1 MINMSH
7 FGRRIAALR
16 RTKAMT
22 QQELADKLGV
32 SPQAVSK
39 WECGIALP
47 EIELLLAMSHFYGVS
62 VNEMIEGKNLLLDLT
77 GREADED
84 GITYFIPKR
93 EMEYNTQWA
102 NEIIEG
108 GWIKRNW
115 NEAQENFQGD
125 EIGKRIAETGGII
138 LEIGAGPG
146 GGFMPLILKA
156 NPNATVIINDLSMTV
171 VSEWKKFLDRELN
184 SPNLYYAVFDFCE
197 MPFPDESID
206 CISDGGGILNCETG
220 TKAQALKEAYR
231 VLKPGGILVT
241 SAGFVNRETLSRLP
255 EKAQRELLKK
265 RPEIFEDLYEDTV
278 LAGFSKIDSVITGSW
293 DTDDDDSALADLA
306 RSLGVNL
313 RLTAYIRY
321 CIK

>member
-7 FGRRIAALR
+7 FGKRIAAMR
-16 RTKAMT
+16 RSKAMT
-22 QQELADKLGV
+22 QQDLADKLGV

-39 WECGIALP
+39 WECGNALP
-47 EIELLLAMSHFYGVS
+47 EIELLLAMSHLYGVS
-62 VNEMIEGKNLLLDLT
+62 VNEMIEGRNLMLDLT
-77 GREADED
+77 GHEADED

-102 NEIIEG
+102 KDIING

-115 NEAQENFQGD
+115 NYAQENLAGD
-125 EIGKRIAETGGII
+125 EIGKRIASAGGII

-156 NPNATVIINDLSMTV
+156 DPNATVIINDLSLTV
-171 VSEWKKFLDRELN
+171 VSEWKKFLDKELN
-184 SPNLYYAVFDFCE
+184 SPDVYYAVFDFCK

-220 TKAQALKEAYR
+220 TKAEALKEAYR
-231 VLKPGGILVT
+231 VLKPGGMLVT
-241 SAGFVNRETLSRLP
+241 SAGFVNRETLSELP
-255 EKAQRELLKK
+255 EEAQRELIAK
-265 RPEIFEDLYEDTV
+265 RPEVFEDLYEDTV
-278 LAGFSKIDSVITGSW
+278 LAGFTKIDSVITGSW
-293 DTDDDDSALADLA
+293 DTDDDDSGIADLA

-313 RLTAYIRY
+313 RFTSYIRY
-321 CIK
+321 CKK